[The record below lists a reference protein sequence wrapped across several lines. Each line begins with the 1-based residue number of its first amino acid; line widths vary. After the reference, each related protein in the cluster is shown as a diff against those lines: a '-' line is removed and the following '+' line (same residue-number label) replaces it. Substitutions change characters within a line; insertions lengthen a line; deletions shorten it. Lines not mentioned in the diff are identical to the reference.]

1 MKIIAHLDMDSFF
14 ASVEEQVH
22 PWRKGKPIVVGTP
35 PNEGKARGVVSTAN
49 YKARAYGIHS
59 AMPISKAWHIS
70 EQARAEGKE
79 PVTFLPVNFARYKKV
94 STHVLEILKSYLIN
108 HKSSAAVEQSSVDEF
123 YFDLS
128 AAGSFTAA
136 KKICTQI
143 KKEIFAMHAV
153 TCSIGLGP
161 NRFIAKIA
169 AGFKKPDGLFVVE
182 QGSAQAFLDPLA
194 IREIPG
200 IGPKTAEIFYAKKI
214 QTIKELRALTQEE
227 LQKLAGKHGLA
238 IYQMARGIG
247 SAEIATEREVKSI
260 GEQATFPADSLEASY
275 ILAEF
280 KTLSDHVFKSFTQTD
295 FTGFKTIVIIVRF
308 ANFKTQTTSHTLKE
322 PVTKTQKKKFE
333 IESLKIL
340 LPFLDK
346 RQNPKKMPLRL
357 VGVRIEK
364 LK

>member
-1 MKIIAHLDMDSFF
+1 MKIIAHLDMDAFF

-35 PNEGKARGVVSTAN
+35 PDEGRARGVVSTAN

-59 AMPISKAWHIS
+59 AMPISKAWQIS
-70 EQARAEGKE
+70 EQARKEGKE

-94 STHVLEILKSYLIN
+94 SENVLGILTSYLIN
-108 HKSSAAVEQSSVDEF
+108 LKSGVAVEQSSVDEF

-128 AAGSFTAA
+128 EAGSFAAA
-136 KKICTQI
+136 KKICAQI
-143 KKEIFAMHAV
+143 KKDIFEAHSI

-169 AGFKKPDGLFVVE
+169 AGFKKPDGLFIVRQPEV
-182 QGSAQAFLDPLA
+182 QAFLDPLA

-200 IGPKTAEIFYAKKI
+200 IGPKTAEIFYKKGI
-214 QTIKELRALTQEE
+214 QTVKELRALTQEE

-238 IYQMARGIG
+238 IYHMARGIG
-247 SAEIATEREVKSI
+247 NAEIATEHEIKSI
-260 GEQATFPADSLEASY
+260 GQQTTFPADSLEAGY

-280 KTLSDHVFKSFTQTD
+280 KTLSNHVFKSFTQTD
-295 FTGFKTIVIIVRF
+295 FTGFKTIAVIIRF
-308 ANFKTQTTSHTLKE
+308 SDFKTQTTSHTLQE
-322 PVTKTQKKKFE
+322 PITKTQKKKFE

-346 RQNPKKMPLRL
+346 RQNPQQKRIRL
-357 VGVRIEK
+357 VGIRIEK
-364 LK
+364 FK